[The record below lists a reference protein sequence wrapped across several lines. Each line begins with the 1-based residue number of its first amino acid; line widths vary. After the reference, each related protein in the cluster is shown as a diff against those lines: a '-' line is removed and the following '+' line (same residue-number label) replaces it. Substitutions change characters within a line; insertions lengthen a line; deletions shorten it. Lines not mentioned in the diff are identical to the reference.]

1 MPSRTVVSVRTNS
14 IEELELGDYV
24 AILRRRWI
32 FVLLP
37 VLIVPWAAYFL
48 SASQQDQFVSEA
60 RVLLGD
66 TAAQEAVDA
75 GSQSTAFRNRILE
88 NELRLATG
96 DAADAEVA
104 RRFDVDVDDVPNATI
119 TAQTDADILV
129 FRASSPNAETAANVA
144 NAWAEAYLDLKA
156 EQTATSIDGA
166 VAQLEAK
173 LAELQAER
181 EEVRSDL
188 ASLEDALARASDAT
202 REQAQLRVDREASAI
217 SGTVTLIDAQITAT
231 ASSITD
237 LTLSAD
243 LALGSGPRI
252 IDAATPAQNRS
263 NAPVSRNIVLGLVV
277 GSILG
282 VGAALLREN
291 LDTAVRTPQDLE
303 NLGLVHLGSIP
314 LAKNTGERELALAS
328 LEDTE
333 GPQAAAYQKVRSAIE
348 FMALE
353 QDLSSIVVTSANQ
366 GEGKTTMSANIA
378 TAMAQANKRT
388 ILLDC
393 DLRRPRVHKV
403 FRTKQTPGIT
413 NVVLDSSTLT
423 ESAWPIPA
431 LAESLVVVPSGALPP
446 HPASF
451 IASPAFAAAT
461 KRLTSLG
468 DFTVIDGPP
477 LLPVADTLS
486 LAHHVS
492 GVLLVVDAGR
502 TSRDDVERALASL
515 TKAGAR
521 VIGAVLIGVKQS
533 AKNYTYAYDTGEDVE
548 RLTTDEA
555 TGAMGRRDD
564 DVIDLRDHVV
574 APTEEAEAQ

>member
-1 MPSRTVVSVRTNS
+1 MRGVRTDS
-14 IEELELGDYV
+14 PQELELGDYV

-37 VLIVPWAAYFL
+37 VLVVPWAAFFL
-48 SASQQDQFVSEA
+48 SASQPDQFVSEA

-66 TAAQEAVDA
+66 TAAQAAVDA
-75 GSQSTAFRNRILE
+75 GSQSTAFRNRLLE

-96 DAADAEVA
+96 DAADADVA
-104 RRFDVDVDDVPNATI
+104 RRFGVAVDDVPTATI
-119 TAQTDADILV
+119 TAETDADIIV
-129 FRASSPNAETAANVA
+129 FRSTSPNPETAANVA
-144 NAWAEAYLDLKA
+144 NAWADAYLDLKA
-156 EQTATSIDGA
+156 EQTESSIDGA
-166 VAQLEAK
+166 VAQLETK
-173 LAELQAER
+173 LSELQAER
-181 EEVRSDL
+181 DDVRSDL
-188 ASLEDALARASDAT
+188 GALEERLARATDAT
-202 REQAQLRVDREASAI
+202 RNQAQLRVDREASAI
-217 SGTVTLIDAQITAT
+217 SGTVTLIDAQIAAT
-231 ASSITD
+231 ASSITN

-243 LALGSGPRI
+243 LALGNGPRI
-252 IDAATPAQNRS
+252 IGVATPAENRS

-277 GSILG
+277 GAILG
-282 VGAALLREN
+282 AALALLREN

-303 NLGLVHLGSIP
+303 DLGLVHLGSIP
-314 LAKNTGERELALAS
+314 TAKNTGERELALAS

-348 FMALE
+348 FMSLE
-353 QDLSSIVVTSANQ
+353 DELNSIVVTSANQ
-366 GEGKTTMSANIA
+366 GEGKTTAAANLA

-413 NVVLDSSTLT
+413 NVVLDSSTLA

-451 IASPAFAAAT
+451 IASPAFASAT
-461 KRLTSLG
+461 KQLTSLG

-492 GVLLVVDAGR
+492 GVLIVVDAGR

-533 AKNYTYAYDTGEDVE
+533 AKSYTYAYSSDEEVE
-548 RLTTDEA
+548 RLTMDEA
-555 TGAMGRRDD
+555 TRTASGDD
-564 DVIDLRDHVV
+564 EVTGSNDRP
-574 APTEEAEAQ
+574 AFFSTEAEVK